1 MAQVVLGSEPAFEV
15 LAQRH
20 LNALHAFLIRQGG
33 NAADAEELT
42 QETFLKLWRDAR
54 RFDSARGKLRP
65 WLYRLARN
73 LLIDRQRKQQPS
85 SVEDIAAIAPAA
97 ALNGQALHGADALHR
112 SGSAPPFGPQDRAQA
127 LSGLIRTLPAR
138 QREALSLVFLQGFSQ
153 REAATVMGV
162 RRQALES
169 LLARG
174 RSTLTQQLAQTR
186 RQSDEGPA

>member
-1 MAQVVLGSEPAFEV
+1 MAQVMLGSESAFEL

-20 LNALHAFLIRQGG
+20 LNPLHAFLVRQGG
-33 NAADAEELT
+33 NAADADELT

-73 LLIDRQRKQQPS
+73 LLIDRQRKRQPD
-85 SVEDIAAIAPAA
+85 SVEDIEAIAPAA
-97 ALNGQALHGADALHR
+97 ALNGQAIH
-112 SGSAPPFGPQDRAQA
+112 SAEPQDRAA
-127 LSGLIRTLPAR
+127 TLNRLIGTLPAR

-153 REAATVMGV
+153 RDAATVMGV
-162 RRQALES
+162 RREALES

-174 RSTLTQQLAQTR
+174 RRTLTQQLAQTR
-186 RQSDEGPA
+186 QPTDEGNA